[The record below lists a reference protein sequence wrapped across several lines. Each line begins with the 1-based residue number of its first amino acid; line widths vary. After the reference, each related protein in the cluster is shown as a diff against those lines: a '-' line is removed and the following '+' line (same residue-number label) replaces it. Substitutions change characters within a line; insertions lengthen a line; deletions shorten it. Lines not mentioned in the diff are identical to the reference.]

1 MSGTL
6 IRAFLGPLYGGDIH
20 PLSQNLFLYNCI
32 NPVPLLKPVP
42 VAGDVQNFIL
52 VKGEQNLRVLEDVY
66 GSIYEQLGAVQN
78 TVLWQITGLE

>member
-1 MSGTL
+1 M
-6 IRAFLGPLYGGDIH
+6 RAFFGPLYGGDIH

-32 NPVPLLKPVP
+32 TAVPLLKPVP